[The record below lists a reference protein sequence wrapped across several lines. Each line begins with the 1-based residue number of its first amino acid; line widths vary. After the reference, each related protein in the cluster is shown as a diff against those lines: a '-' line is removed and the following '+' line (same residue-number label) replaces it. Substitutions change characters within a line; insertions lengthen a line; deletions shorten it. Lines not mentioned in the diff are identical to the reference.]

1 MMLVLGIVVFV
12 SFVGVGI
19 VVPLFPFIAAR
30 VGAEPAMITTMMA
43 VFAFGQLVSTPF
55 WGWASDRVGRKPVLL
70 VSLLGAALSYLL
82 LAFAQSIEALL
93 VSRLIGGL
101 MTGIGAVA
109 FAVIAD
115 LSSGVERARGMGR
128 ISAAFSLGFIL
139 GPAIGGLLAGADAAS
154 TNYRM
159 IALVAAGLDLAAL
172 LLAMVFIR
180 ETRPPRVAQPPSTAQ
195 RGGGNVLG
203 RCLRD
208 PVLRRLCIVHLLF
221 AGSFAVVDSTL
232 PIFAERQHGF
242 SPREVGYAFTLM
254 GAVSALA
261 QALAIGWLVR
271 RAGPLHAVTVGL
283 VCFLIGHLTVAGSS
297 GGAMMLAGLIA
308 LAVGMSA
315 FIAPASNLMT
325 ASAAEDERGAVLG
338 VFQGAGNLGRTLTP
352 LCSGFLFAHFGAR
365 APFLAAASLILPA
378 LWLLLSG
385 HARVADARPRT
396 AG

>member
-19 VVPLFPFIAAR
+19 VVPLFPFFAAR
-30 VGAEPAMITTMMA
+30 IGAEPEMITTMMA

-82 LAFAQSIEALL
+82 LAYAQSIEALL
-93 VSRLIGGL
+93 LSRLIGGL

-115 LSSGVERARGMGR
+115 ISTGVGRARAMGR

-139 GPAIGGLLAGADAAS
+139 GPAFGGLLAGADAAS
-154 TNYRM
+154 TDYRM
-159 IALVAAGLDLAAL
+159 IALVASGLDIAAL
-172 LLAMVFIR
+172 ILALVFIR
-180 ETRPPRVAQPPSTAQ
+180 ETRPPRLAQAAPTAQ
-195 RGGGNVLG
+195 RGSGGLLA
-203 RCLRD
+203 RSLRD

-232 PIFAERQHGF
+232 PMFAERQHGF
-242 SPREVGYAFTLM
+242 SPREVGYAFTVM
-254 GAVSALA
+254 GAVSAFA

-271 RAGPLHAVTVGL
+271 RAGPVHAVTVGL
-283 VCFLIGHLTVAGSS
+283 LMFVVGHLVVASS
-297 GGAMMLAGLIA
+297 SSGAMMLVGLIA
-308 LAVGMSA
+308 LSIGMSA
-315 FIAPASNLMT
+315 FVAPASNLVT
-325 ASAAEDERGAVLG
+325 ANAAEDERGAVLG

-352 LCSGFLFAHFGAR
+352 LFSGLLFTHLGAR
-365 APFLAAASLILPA
+365 APFFAAAVLILPA
-378 LWLLLSG
+378 LWLLLSDR
-385 HARVADARPRT
+385 ARTAAARPAET
-396 AG
+396 G